1 MLYKKKF
8 VLFLVPNYSKSDDSN
23 RNSFNYYAKYG
34 YSQKDV
40 QNRAGG
46 KQKVKFVYIPEILPH
61 SFSLL
66 KRERARE
73 KFSLIFTSHVCDFQ
87 FDPGMTQMAPEFAQ
101 LLETK
106 DMEMQQQQHGQGP
119 SVYNVPQMK
128 TFYQKKD
135 PVAPY
140 ATTTLINTSG
150 NAVGGGGHSLQD
162 HMFRPITQ
170 HSQQSGSGDSGCCK
184 HECSGDSNTSH
195 SNTGE
200 N

>member
-1 MLYKKKF
+1 
-8 VLFLVPNYSKSDDSN
+8 
-23 RNSFNYYAKYG
+23 
-34 YSQKDV
+34 
-40 QNRAGG
+40 
-46 KQKVKFVYIPEILPH
+46 
-61 SFSLL
+61 
-66 KRERARE
+66 
-73 KFSLIFTSHVCDFQ
+73 
-87 FDPGMTQMAPEFAQ
+87 MAPEFAQ

-200 N
+200 NYLPRKFNFLHTYSDNSSVFICGLNCYKVACLF

>member
-1 MLYKKKF
+1 MTAIETALIIMLNMDTAKKMCRIEQEVNKIQICLYSWNSATQF
-8 VLFLVPNYSKSDDSN
+8 LF
-23 RNSFNYYAKYG
+23 AK
-34 YSQKDV
+34 
-40 QNRAGG
+40 
-46 KQKVKFVYIPEILPH
+46 E
-61 SFSLL
+61 
-66 KRERARE
+66 RE

>member
-1 MLYKKKF
+1 MTAIETALIIMLNMDTAKKMCRIAQEVNKKSNLFIFLKF
-8 VLFLVPNYSKSDDSN
+8 CHTV
-23 RNSFNYYAKYG
+23 
-34 YSQKDV
+34 
-40 QNRAGG
+40 
-46 KQKVKFVYIPEILPH
+46 
-61 SFSLL
+61 SLCE
-66 KRERARE
+66 RERESKRE

>member
-1 MLYKKKF
+1 M
-8 VLFLVPNYSKSDDSN
+8 
-23 RNSFNYYAKYG
+23 
-34 YSQKDV
+34 

-46 KQKVKFVYIPEILPH
+46 KQKDKFVYIPEILPH

-66 KRERARE
+66 KREKARE
-73 KFSLIFTSHVCDFQ
+73 KFSLIFISHVCDFQ

-101 LLETK
+101 LLESK

-170 HSQQSGSGDSGCCK
+170 HSQQSCK

>member
-1 MLYKKKF
+1 
-8 VLFLVPNYSKSDDSN
+8 
-23 RNSFNYYAKYG
+23 
-34 YSQKDV
+34 
-40 QNRAGG
+40 
-46 KQKVKFVYIPEILPH
+46 
-61 SFSLL
+61 
-66 KRERARE
+66 
-73 KFSLIFTSHVCDFQ
+73 
-87 FDPGMTQMAPEFAQ
+87 MAPEFAQ
-101 LLETK
+101 LLENK
-106 DMEMQQQQHGQGP
+106 DMEMQQGQGP

-140 ATTTLINTSG
+140 ATTTLIN
-150 NAVGGGGHSLQD
+150 AAGGGPGGHSLQD

-200 N
+200 NYKSQSNSHTVKLVKSNTCIICFTILSNIDFQFHMTIFNVLTLCNFSPSTCLSGFTVYSIMLL